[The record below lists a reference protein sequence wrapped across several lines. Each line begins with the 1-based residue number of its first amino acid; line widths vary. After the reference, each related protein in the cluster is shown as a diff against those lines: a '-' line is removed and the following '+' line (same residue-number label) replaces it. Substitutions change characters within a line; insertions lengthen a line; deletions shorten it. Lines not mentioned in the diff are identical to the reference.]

1 MKKWF
6 LILVL
11 SAFSMYSFAE
21 DTPFFDE
28 VSIGIGERQDHI
40 HIYRIGGKTNFK
52 STWFESDYGRLS
64 GYYEASMHYWKK
76 GNDQIYG
83 VAFSPVFVYTIGD
96 KSDTFQPY
104 VEAGIGA
111 AYISKT
117 KINGRNMTTHFQF
130 EDRIGLGVQT
140 GSYDFNARY
149 MHYSNAGIEKPNDG
163 IDMIMFTVAYKL

>member
-28 VSIGIGERQDHI
+28 VSIGIGESQDHI

-96 KSDTFQPY
+96 ISDTFQPY

-117 KINGRNMTTHFQF
+117 KINGRNMATHFQF
-130 EDRIGLGVQT
+130 EDRVGLGVKT

-149 MHYSNAGIEKPNDG
+149 MHYSNAGIEKPNNG
-163 IDMIMFTVAYKL
+163 IDIIMFTAAYRF

>member
-6 LILVL
+6 LLLALCAL
-11 SAFSMYSFAE
+11 SINSFAE
-21 DTPFFDE
+21 DTPFYDE
-28 VSIGIGERQDHI
+28 VSFGIGESKDHI
-40 HIYRIGGKTNFK
+40 HIYRLGGKVNFK
-52 STWFESDYGRLS
+52 STWFESDYGKLS
-64 GYYEASMHYWKK
+64 GYYEASLHYWEK

-83 VAFSPVFVYTIGD
+83 VAFSPVFVYYIGAG
-96 KSDTFQPY
+96 SDTFQPY

-117 KINGRNMTTHFQF
+117 KINGRNMATHFQF
-130 EDRIGLGVQT
+130 EDRIGAGIKI

-163 IDMIMFTVAYKL
+163 IDIFMFTVAYKL